1 MTAIFETGGK
11 QYRVAE
17 GDIIYVEKLA
27 AEEGSNVAFTTVIA
41 VFENDKIKTGD
52 PYVAGV
58 TVTAAVIKNG
68 KAKKIIVYK
77 MKPKK
82 NYRRK
87 QGHRQPYTK
96 LQIKSISLPK
106 EKKPAAPKTDAVPQ
120 AEPVPKAAAAPKT
133 PAAPKKAAAPKAAE
147 TKTTTAAKPKAA
159 AKPAPKP
166 EKAEKKGEE

>member
-1 MTAIFETGGK
+1 MQMTAILETGGK

-17 GDIIYVEKLA
+17 GDIIYVEKLDA
-27 AEEGSNVAFTTVIA
+27 DEGSDVTFGTVVA
-41 VFENDKIKTGD
+41 VFDDGKIKTGD

-58 TVTAAVIKNG
+58 IITAGVIKNG

-96 LQIKSISLPK
+96 LQIKTISLPK
-106 EKKPAAPKTDAVPQ
+106 EKA
-120 AEPVPKAAAAPKT
+120 
-133 PAAPKKAAAPKAAE
+133 AAPKKAEPKKTAAPKE
-147 TKTTTAAKPKAA
+147 PKAEA
-159 AKPAPKP
+159 
-166 EKAEKKGEE
+166 KGEE